1 MENIVME
8 ALAKRDKCEA
18 GNEYDGK
25 LWGARISSVFVVLV
39 ASAFGSLFPILSS
52 RYSFIRMPWWCF
64 FIAKYF
70 GSGVIIA
77 TAFIHLL
84 EPANDSLTKD
94 CLGGT
99 FDEYPWA
106 YGIALMTLFVLF
118 FCELVSYHYVDQ
130 KVTREFGEGE
140 TGNSHSH
147 FGDEN
152 IYVKKDVDDQHDLSK
167 DEEETDHKC
176 GAESTQMAYPD
187 HFSHA
192 NDHQDQELVG
202 TPMGRDDREQYL
214 GQLLN
219 VFVLEFGIIFHSVF
233 VGLTLATSGEEF
245 KTLYVVI
252 VFHQMFEG
260 LGLGTR
266 IAATAWPKNRR
277 WTPWVLALA
286 YTLTTPIA
294 IGIGL
299 GVRTSYPPGSRRALI
314 TNGCFDAISAGILI
328 YTGLVELM
336 AHEFLFSSE
345 FKGPGGFKLMIT
357 AYLIVCVGA
366 GLMALLGRWA

>member
-8 ALAKRDKCEA
+8 TLAKRDTCGA
-18 GNEYDGK
+18 DIEYDGS
-25 LWGARISSVFVVLV
+25 LWGARISSVFVVLA
-39 ASAFGSLFPILSS
+39 ASGFGTFFPILSS

-64 FIAKYF
+64 YIAKYF
-70 GSGVIIA
+70 GSGVIVA

-84 EPANDSLTKD
+84 EPANDSLTED

-99 FDEYPWA
+99 FAEYPWA

-147 FGDEN
+147 FGDES
-152 IYVKKDVDDQHDLSK
+152 IYVKKEVDESKDSEDVD
-167 DEEETDHKC
+167 HKV
-176 GAESTQMAYPD
+176 GTESTQMPYPS

-192 NDHQDQELVG
+192 NDHQDQEMLG
-202 TPMGRDDREQYL
+202 TPMGKDDREQYL

-233 VGLTLATSGEEF
+233 VGLTLATAGEEF

-266 IAATAWPKNRR
+266 IAATAWPKDKR
-277 WTPWVLALA
+277 WTPWLLALA

-299 GVRTSYPPGSRRALI
+299 GVRSSYPPGSRRALI
-314 TNGCFDAISAGILI
+314 TNGCFDSISAGILI

-345 FKGPGGFKLMIT
+345 FKGPGGFKLMII
-357 AYLIVCVGA
+357 AYFIVCLGA